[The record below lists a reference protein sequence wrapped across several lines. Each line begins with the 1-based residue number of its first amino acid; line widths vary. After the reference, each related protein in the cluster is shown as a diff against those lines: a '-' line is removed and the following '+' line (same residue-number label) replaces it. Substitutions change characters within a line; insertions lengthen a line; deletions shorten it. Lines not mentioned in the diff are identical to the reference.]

1 MNKPN
6 ELLPRLK
13 TALDNYHAATGDIAA
28 HSSLHDEAQAAITD
42 FAATADLR
50 NLQTIATIAPR
61 QAQITFIN
69 LRMEALNKVAAAAD
83 QELGDAVSAARGE
96 LRDAAIKIRCGVTE
110 RTAQAM
116 KEHYS
121 TLQEAR
127 RQARQSTKV
136 RERSTLAPEIENL
149 GLNEEVDEIAAIFL
163 KMAPELFGE
172 VSALEKELGGNIP
185 NDAELMAI

>member
-28 HSSLHDEAQAAITD
+28 HSKLHDEAQAAIAD
-42 FAATADLR
+42 FAATADLS
-50 NLQTIATIAPR
+50 NLQTIGVIAPR

-110 RTAQAM
+110 RTAQSM
-116 KEHYS
+116 KEHHA
-121 TLQEAR
+121 TLQDAR
-127 RQARQSTKV
+127 RQARHSPKV
-136 RERSTLAPEIENL
+136 RERSSLAPEIENI
-149 GLNEEVDEIAAIFL
+149 GLNEELEEIAASFL
-163 KMAPELFGE
+163 KMAPKLFGE
-172 VSALEKELGGNIP
+172 VSALEKELGGHIP
-185 NDAELMAI
+185 DDGELMAI